1 MLVDHSSTAAVQ
13 VSLSYAACR
22 GSRRVRL
29 CGCSEHWHLRSSQ
42 VCLPV
47 AALAVRHS
55 PLLSVRVTGSEAAT
69 ASEARD
75 TAKLES
81 QLPEQRSAQ
90 RGREV
95 LEFKLNVKF
104 EGNL

>member
-1 MLVDHSSTAAVQ
+1 VGLV
-13 VSLSYAACR
+13 
-22 GSRRVRL
+22 
-29 CGCSEHWHLRSSQ
+29 
-42 VCLPV
+42 
-47 AALAVRHS
+47 ALAVRRGHRDS

-81 QLPEQRSAQ
+81 QLPEQRHSA

-95 LEFKLNVKF
+95 LEFKLNLKF
-104 EGNL
+104 EGNLKSSSTAPWSIRVVAT